1 MPNFPCPRM
10 LVFVAV
16 GRSNC
21 GPTPQ
26 ITLLLFFGEKKCGL
40 HISETIDAGLGG
52 WACRGLGGDEGH
64 ISRLGRRLCYTD
76 GLVDDG
82 RVMRF
87 QSFPALSGITG

>member
-10 LVFVAV
+10 PVFVAV